1 MLHCTAFSRRH
12 CLVLLTALLTQ
23 AVTHRIAMAEDAPAG
38 LRVFYTG
45 HSFHMFVPARVDQ
58 LAKSAGIAG
67 HRTVGTQGIGG
78 SRVIQH
84 WELEDGKNKA
94 KPALETGELDVFTM
108 ASHLILPDPGVDHFV
123 ELGLKHNPKL
133 RLLVQASWMPWDIT
147 SPQQRIRDNAERDMT
162 DLAALQTSTDVWRK
176 SMEAQVDAL
185 NQKNKTRNVEIVP
198 VGDAVNE
205 LRRQIQAGKFP
216 GVAKP
221 SELFRDP
228 IGHGLGHI
236 QALAAYCNYAVI
248 YRRSPEGLM
257 LNEPGVTPEQHAIL
271 QRIAWTT
278 VSNYNHAGVKQS
290 Q

>member
-1 MLHCTAFSRRH
+1 
-12 CLVLLTALLTQ
+12 
-23 AVTHRIAMAEDAPAG
+23 P
-38 LRVFYTG
+38 
-45 HSFHMFVPARVDQ
+45 PRVDQ

-84 WELEDGKNKA
+84 WDLEDGKNKA
-94 KPALETGELDVFTM
+94 KPTLETGELDVFTM
-108 ASHLILPDPGVDHFV
+108 AAHLVIPDPGIDHFV

-133 RLLVQASWMPWDIT
+133 RILVQASWMPFDIT

-162 DLAALQTSTDVWRK
+162 DLAALQTATDVWRK
-176 SMEAQVDAL
+176 SMEAQVDVL
-185 NQKNKTRNVEIVP
+185 NEKYKTDKVEIVP

-205 LRRQIQAGKFP
+205 LRRRIQAGKFP
-216 GVAKP
+216 GVEKP

-248 YRRSPEGLM
+248 YRRSPEGLT

-278 VSNYNHAGVKQS
+278 VSKYDHAGVKTAAANAGKP
-290 Q
+290 